1 MAADLAAGADAVDH
15 AADVP
20 SVTYGNH
27 MARNIELKARI
38 ESVEAMRTK
47 AAALADQGPIEI
59 LQEDTFFTCARG
71 RLKLRAFSAHAG
83 QLIFYQRPNQPGPK
97 ASFFITAPTSSPD
110 TLREALSL
118 AYGQA
123 GRVRTHR
130 TLYLVGRTRVHLDR
144 VEELGHF
151 LELEVVLSEGEPSA
165 PGVEEA
171 HTLMAALGIAPTQ
184 LIEGAYVDLLAQKH
198 A

>member
-1 MAADLAAGADAVDH
+1 MPADLAAGADAVDH

-20 SVTYGNH
+20 SVTYGNP

-59 LQEDTFFTCARG
+59 LQEDTFFMCARG

-97 ASFFITAPTSSPD
+97 ESFFIIAPTSSPEI
-110 TLREALSL
+110 R
-118 AYGQA
+118 
-123 GRVRTHR
+123 
-130 TLYLVGRTRVHLDR
+130 
-144 VEELGHF
+144 
-151 LELEVVLSEGEPSA
+151 
-165 PGVEEA
+165 
-171 HTLMAALGIAPTQ
+171 I
-184 LIEGAYVDLLAQKH
+184 
-198 A
+198 